1 MRPVRQAEREGVR
14 VKEWL
19 LFQIEANGWT
29 VRQTI
34 EFAGD
39 LIDELRDEAARLRIT
54 DEGTGA

>member
-1 MRPVRQAEREGVR
+1 